1 MRIFSRIS
9 PVFTGIL
16 LIAGCNQYA
25 TTQEVLDLRNLLT
38 DRTPPSIISP
48 PAAGGGRATNQQITL
63 QWSSKASAG
72 AYIVDVATDTGFSAP
87 VSGSP
92 FRVAAPATSLA
103 LTLPAAG
110 RYYWKV
116 RTNYNTTTEYSS
128 GVFDSIATIVYVYCP
143 GSFTTCDDTNQGG
156 SIASP
161 FRTINGALAYAKS
174 NSSITEIQVATRD
187 SGASYNETIVA
198 VNGVSIKGAYT
209 SAFTEAT
216 RNLGT
221 NQTKVSFAGT
231 VLYAINLTQSTNIQG
246 FNFIAT
252 GAASTIVL
260 VSSCTNAFTLQNN
273 RIETTVSQPGP
284 SYGVLVQNSGTTPS
298 NGPLFTNNVMLSGN
312 ITTASSTTAALRLE
326 NSSLI
331 IKGNYIRSGTAPQG
345 IANFLSLATGVLN
358 VSSSPTLT
366 NNVIIANTITAAG
379 GFAWSIGYYHN
390 PGGSTTLSNNTIVTL
405 SANGNAYAFAINGGA
420 AMPILINNI
429 LFNAAGGYILYEWI
443 ESDNAIALQNNALI
457 GDMGG
462 IHMRDQGNT
471 LGPIIAARNISNGAA
486 NLALM
491 NDGGIIGLAVGANA
505 RASGNL
511 TILSNTCIPFVNYA
525 SDDYRLQQN
534 GCTVAEWRDLRYGA
548 RNSSLSNCGTGANS
562 CGGVTDDLNAVTRTA
577 VNTGG
582 SPVTNASG
590 YSYGA
595 YEQD

>member
-1 MRIFSRIS
+1 MRELRGIS
-9 PVFTGIL
+9 PVLGIL
-16 LIAGCNQYA
+16 ALILRCNQYA
-25 TTQEVLDLRNLLT
+25 TTQEILDLRNLLT

-48 PAAGGGRATNQQITL
+48 PAGGGGRATNQQITL
-63 QWSSKASAG
+63 QWASKASAG
-72 AYIVDVATDTGFSAP
+72 AYIVDVASDGTFASAIT
-87 VSGSP
+87 GSP

-103 LTLPAAG
+103 VTLPATG

-116 RTNYNTTTEYSS
+116 RANYNTTSEFSS
-128 GVFDSIATIVYVYCP
+128 GVFDSIATTVYVYCP

-161 FRTINGALAYAKS
+161 FRTVNGALAYARG
-174 NSSITEIQVATRD
+174 NTAITEIQVATRE
-187 SGASYNETIVA
+187 SGASYNETVVA
-198 VNGVSIKGAYT
+198 ISGVSLKGGYT

-216 RNLGT
+216 RNIGT

-231 VLYAINLTQSTNIQG
+231 VLYAINLTQTTNIQG

-252 GAASTIVL
+252 GSASSIVL

-326 NSSLI
+326 NSSLL

-345 IANFLSLATGVLN
+345 IANFLSLAVGVLN
-358 VSSSPTLT
+358 VSSSPTLI

-390 PGGSTTLSNNTIVTL
+390 PGGSTTVSNNTLVTL
-405 SANGNAYAFAINGGA
+405 SANGNAYAFAMNGGS
-420 AMPILINNI
+420 AMPQVTNNI
-429 LFNAAGGYILYEWI
+429 FFNAAGGRVFYEWNNT
-443 ESDNAIALQNNALI
+443 DNAVSIHNNAFI
-457 GDMGG
+457 GDSGG
-462 IHMRDQGNT
+462 IHYADAN
-471 LGPIIAARNISNGAA
+471 GPLNISNGNA
-486 NLALM
+486 NLAQI
-491 NDGGIIGLAVGANA
+491 NTAASTNNGVAATV
-505 RASGNL
+505 SGNL

-534 GCTVAEWRDLRYGA
+534 GCTANEWRDLRYGG
-548 RNSSLSNCGTGANS
+548 RNTSLSNCGTGASS